1 MCHHMDEEYTLYADR
16 AEEEDVDEEDGPL
29 SAEESD
35 VDVDLLTEADD

>member
-1 MCHHMDEEYTLYADR
+1 MDADYTPYANR
-16 AEEEDVDEEDGPL
+16 AEDDTVDDEEDGPL

>member
-1 MCHHMDEEYTLYADR
+1 MCHHMDAEYTLYGDR
-16 AEEEDVDEEDGPL
+16 AEEDVDEEDDGPL